1 MTSTVLT
8 DNFAYIEFA
17 FKNLMLNILNY
28 DKYSSGLND
37 MGFAMTTP
45 VSNEK

>member
-8 DNFAYIEFA
+8 DNFANIEFA
-17 FKNLMLNILNY
+17 FKNVEHCNY
-28 DKYSSGLND
+28 EKYSSGLND